1 MMRGRP
7 RKGRWRVVSAV
18 AARGV
23 ILGAA
28 MLLGAC
34 TVGPD
39 YVKPS
44 VEVPTT
50 YKEVDG
56 WKVAEPRDQTL
67 RGDWWERFS
76 EPRLSALEAQVD
88 ISSQSVAA
96 AEAQL
101 RQAHALVQAARA
113 SYFPTISVGVG
124 LTRARR

>member
-7 RKGRWRVVSAV
+7 RRGRWRVVSAV
-18 AARGV
+18 AARGF

-67 RGDWWERFS
+67 RGDWWERFGD
-76 EPRLSALEAQVD
+76 PRLSALEPR
-88 ISSQSVAA
+88 STS
-96 AEAQL
+96 
-101 RQAHALVQAARA
+101 RA
-113 SYFPTISVGVG
+113 SPWRPRRPSSARPTRWFRPPAPATS
-124 LTRARR
+124 RRSRWAWG